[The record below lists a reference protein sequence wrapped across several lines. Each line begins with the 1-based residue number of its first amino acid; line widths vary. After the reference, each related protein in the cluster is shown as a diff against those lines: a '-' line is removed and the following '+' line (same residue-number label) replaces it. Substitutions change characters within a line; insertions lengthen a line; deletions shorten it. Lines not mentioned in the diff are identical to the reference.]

1 MSTVGEYL
9 RLTPEEL
16 NRVLDDPEVIA
27 ELVEQFIECEEEV
40 DDSEPRH
47 HDTDVAWAAL
57 EFLLDRIGF
66 PVDIVRGEEDIPG
79 ASDWG
84 NGPHRYLTS
93 DQVSH
98 AAQALA
104 AAPKDFELRLF
115 YARLLRDQRKFVDA
129 AQQFFA
135 ATQIKPDS
143 VEAWNELAAVLI
155 VDAQYPQGIAALE
168 RLRSLGAETSAHL
181 YLRAMSLDHLHQ
193 NKEALMYYEKF
204 LAASQGKSPDEEFK
218 ARQRARI
225 LQKETGK
232 R

>member
-27 ELVEQFIECEEEV
+27 ELVGQFIECEEEV

-104 AAPKDFELRLF
+104 A
-115 YARLLRDQRKFVDA
+115 
-129 AQQFFA
+129 
-135 ATQIKPDS
+135 TS
-143 VEAWNELAAVLI
+143 VEALLSGVTAEDLAQADI
-155 VDAQYPQGIAALE
+155 YPSDFWAEQDSLKYVAGAYEGLVPFVQAA
-168 RLRSLGAETSAHL
+168 
-181 YLRAMSLDHLHQ
+181 
-193 NKEALMYYEKF
+193 
-204 LAASQGKSPDEEFK
+204 
-218 ARQRARI
+218 ARHGHPI
-225 LQKETGK
+225 LVWLN
-232 R
+232 